1 MSYSSFNNAETV
13 ECAFPII
20 KETVPRSALGY
31 NSNNQYPEFPPLMM
45 DGRAVVASYQPESAI
60 NNNIILENNIQ
71 SNWEYRRYL
80 TNNAMDVMN
89 RNFRDACNDAGYYT
103 NAYDI
108 NGTPYQLTG
117 TPSVIRHSMS
127 APYVFKQ
134 DNLTQMPFGYVSSD
148 LKDVYLSRQV
158 LTQEKNV
165 PENM

>member
-1 MSYSSFNNAETV
+1 MSYSSFNNVQTV
-13 ECAFPII
+13 ESAFPTI

-80 TNNAMDVMN
+80 TENAVDVMN

-108 NGTPYQLTG
+108 NGNPYQLTG
-117 TPSVIRHSMS
+117 TPSVIRDPMS
-127 APYVFKQ
+127 SPFVYNQ
-134 DNLTQMPFGYVSSD
+134 ENLTQMPFGYASSD
-148 LKDVYLSRQV
+148 LKDVYLSRDALSEQ
-158 LTQEKNV
+158 KNV
-165 PENM
+165 TQNM